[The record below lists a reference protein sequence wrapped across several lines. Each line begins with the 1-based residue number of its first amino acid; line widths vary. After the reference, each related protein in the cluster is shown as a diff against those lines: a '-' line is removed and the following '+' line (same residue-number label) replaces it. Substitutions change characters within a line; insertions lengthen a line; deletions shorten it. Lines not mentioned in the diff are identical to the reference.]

1 MAEGDPPPQGC
12 GSQVR
17 SAPDADCHCLP
28 RTLRAK
34 GSVRSVKAERCTGCT
49 CISCSAMGGA
59 ANSWTTTYRCVCRCC
74 ASGRRR
80 STAWPLV
87 KRWPLSG
94 LLSAP
99 MTDSRL
105 QWFTRRA
112 TVRESASPYR
122 PFRLLPRTLRPL
134 QPLPGLRNSGHSLCP
149 FLARRGAIVS
159 GFLRRPGSERLF

>member
-1 MAEGDPPPQGC
+1 MRLAGKICARCRLSLPSPHTPGERLCSKCQG
-12 GSQVR
+12 GTMHRVYM
-17 SAPDADCHCLP
+17 HFML
-28 RTLRAK
+28 
-34 GSVRSVKAERCTGCT
+34 
-49 CISCSAMGGA
+49 AMGGA

>member
-1 MAEGDPPPQGC
+1 MRLAGKICARCRLSLPSPHTPGERLCSKCQGGTMHRVYMHFMLRDGWCCQFMDDDVPVCVSLLRFGPPKINCMAVGQ
-12 GSQVR
+12 
-17 SAPDADCHCLP
+17 
-28 RTLRAK
+28 
-34 GSVRSVKAERCTGCT
+34 
-49 CISCSAMGGA
+49 
-59 ANSWTTTYRCVCRCC
+59 
-74 ASGRRR
+74 
-80 STAWPLV
+80 
-87 KRWPLSG
+87 RWPFSG